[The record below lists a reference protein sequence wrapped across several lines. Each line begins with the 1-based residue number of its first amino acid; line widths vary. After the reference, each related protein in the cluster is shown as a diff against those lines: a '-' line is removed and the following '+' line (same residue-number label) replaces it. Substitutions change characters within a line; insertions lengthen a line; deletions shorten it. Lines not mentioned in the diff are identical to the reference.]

1 MNKEGLYK
9 GKYENSEKLVEHDGW
24 TREQVGRYLQF
35 LDTADPEVLREILK
49 ETGVQ
54 MFRDDEPVDEEQAV
68 LVLCRQSDV
77 KKEDLFRVLDEY
89 IK

>member
-1 MNKEGLYK
+1 MEELYK
-9 GKYENSEKLVEHDGW
+9 GKYESSEGLIENNGW
-24 TREQVGRYLQF
+24 TQEQVERYLPF
-35 LDTADPEVLREILK
+35 LDTADPEVLRQILK
-49 ETGVQ
+49 KTGVG

-77 KKEDLFRVLDEY
+77 KKEDLFKVLDEY